1 MNILCI
7 GDVVSGIGCE
17 ALRKVLPKL
26 KKDKNIDLVIANG
39 ENSADGN
46 GILPQSAERL
56 VNCGVDII
64 TTGNHAFRR
73 KEMYDKFDE
82 LEYLIRPANY
92 PESVPGHGMCIYDMG
107 RCLVAVINIMGVV
120 YMEPLYNPFETLDR
134 QLELAKD
141 QGAKIIIVDIHA
153 EATSEKR
160 ALGFYA
166 DGRASVIFGTHTHVQ
181 TADEQILKGGTGYI
195 TDLGMCGPE
204 QSVLGV
210 KPEITISKMKTM
222 MPIRFDTAH
231 GDCIVCGCIFTVDE
245 KSGRATAAERIY
257 IRVAE

>member
-1 MNILCI
+1 
-7 GDVVSGIGCE
+7 
-17 ALRKVLPKL
+17 
-26 KKDKNIDLVIANG
+26 
-39 ENSADGN
+39 
-46 GILPQSAERL
+46 
-56 VNCGVDII
+56 
-64 TTGNHAFRR
+64 
-73 KEMYDKFDE
+73 
-82 LEYLIRPANY
+82 
-92 PESVPGHGMCIYDMG
+92 MCIYDMG